1 MKSLVNKFRQL
12 TLPQCLSLTIIAVI
26 SLLVFAY
33 YSVTP
38 YYADDLYFGCR
49 WHDYVLGLSDL
60 FDWNE
65 YARWIIYQITDDSPR
80 FFNLLIPLFL
90 YLPKSIFNILSS
102 LIFGLTVYLSARC
115 CGISTNNPLRLAM
128 MTICILLLFPWED
141 GMTSI
146 SHTLNYLWVSLTVL
160 LFLLAFNQ
168 SQAFSTPGLIA
179 IGIFA
184 GWGHETIGTALI
196 SGCIMWLLINRK
208 AMNSRRLYL
217 CLSLLVVTLALLS
230 VMTFG
235 RFTNHLFFKLNTSA
249 ESIVISHL
257 IYDLLTKYNL
267 VVLSIALLLVA
278 LTVRRSRTL
287 VIKMLQGGYPLV
299 FTAMLTSTVEGI
311 VLGNIGARVSW
322 FPQFFGLL
330 SSAMLM
336 NCLFPHPLLKKYIG
350 YGLSFI
356 LLLIMQANL
365 VAGTLITNRQS
376 QQFKSICHN
385 YLMKERPEPFHDMSA
400 MISPS
405 PIAFNRLPLSISG
418 RERLLWTSFSR
429 FYAGRD
435 MDYPVPSSLR
445 NIVDGDLTKIPG
457 DNPFYRHSSGWIV
470 RAESSDNA
478 NDAYVITPHWG
489 VRQEASYEYVPFTAA
504 DGRHWE
510 VAYNIRTDAQ
520 ARWAGIE
527 KIDQRR

>member
-141 GMTSI
+141 GMTCVAY
-146 SHTLNYLWVSLTVL
+146 TLNYLFSSLIAL
-160 LFLLAFNQ
+160 LFLHAFENVDRERNSYIIIISLLAGWCHETLGT
-168 SQAFSTPGLIA
+168 SLIA
-179 IGIFA
+179 GIA
-184 GWGHETIGTALI
+184 V
-196 SGCIMWLLINRK
+196 WLVINRRSCDK
-208 AMNSRRLYL
+208 KHLYATIPL
-217 CLSLLVVTLALLS
+217 VAATLMLLAI
-230 VMTFG
+230 MFFG
-235 RFTNHLFFKLNTSA
+235 RYTSKMYFKLILSYA
-249 ESIVISHL
+249 DIPISYVA
-257 IYDLLTKYNL
+257 YDLVTKYNL
-267 VVLSIALLLVA
+267 VILSIALLLTA
-278 LTVRRSRTL
+278 MMMRLARL
-287 VIKMLQGGYPLV
+287 KIKSLLRGTFSIV
-299 FTAMLTSTVEGI
+299 FTAMLVLTIEGI
-311 VLGNIGARVSW
+311 MLGNIGLRITW
-322 FPQFFGLL
+322 FPQLFGLL
-330 SSAMLM
+330 SSAILI
-336 NCLFPHPLLKKYIG
+336 NKFIPDKILRNRITHIIF
-350 YGLSFI
+350 LSI
-356 LLLIMQANL
+356 LTIAISANL
-365 VAGTLITNRQS
+365 IAGIIVTKRQAAQLNVICTEYFGGNGNRFQ
-376 QQFKSICHN
+376 K
-385 YLMKERPEPFHDMSA
+385 MSA
-400 MISPS
+400 FVNITPL
-405 PIAFNRLPLSISG
+405 AFNRSPLAVMRKGGIIWDG
-418 RERLLWTSFSR
+418 YLA